1 MPYASPLPDIALPNT
16 DIFSFVFDDLGS
28 AAALP
33 AITEVDTGTS
43 VTYGELRH
51 MAEQV
56 AAGIAEGEVVALQQP
71 NSAAFAAGLLGIA
84 RAGGV
89 AVLLGHLLTDA
100 ETAHLKTLSG
110 ATRAIDPNDQPP
122 PAFTSAFTLPPRI
135 DADRVAVIP
144 FSSGTT
150 GWPKPVEL
158 THAAVTANAAQF
170 GAALAASGI
179 GPGTRTF
186 APLPFSHIYGLNTL
200 LLSSLV
206 ARHHVHTTRRFDF
219 AQMVRAHRDY
229 DLELS
234 FIAPP
239 IARLLAK
246 NEYAPSAF
254 DACRFMVCGAAPLDE
269 ELARAVERRLDLTI
283 LQGYGMT
290 ETAPVTHVGIAGTAT
305 PGSIGFAVPNTQ
317 YRIVDMETGCDVAE
331 GGTGELLVRGPQLMR
346 GYLGQP
352 PLAPGAWLHTGDLAH
367 QLANGTVVIVDR
379 VKDVF
384 KYNGYQIS
392 PAELEAVLLTHPD
405 VQDAAVAGVKR
416 PDGEVPWGFVV
427 VKGASISNEA
437 LLRFVEARVAPYKK
451 LRGVTRVDTI
461 PRNAAGKILRRELPS
476 TIDR

>member
-1 MPYASPLPDIALPNT
+1 MLYASPLPDIALPST
-16 DIFSFVFDDLGS
+16 DIFSHVFGDLG
-28 AAALP
+28 ATAALP
-33 AITEVDTGTS
+33 AITEVDTGRT
-43 VTYGELRH
+43 VTYGELRA

-56 AAGIAEGEVVALQQP
+56 AAGVTDGEVVALRQP

-84 RAGGV
+84 RAGGI

-100 ETAHLKTLSG
+100 EAAHLQTLSG
-110 ATRAIDPNDQPP
+110 AIRVINPGDPPQPFFTPPTDIDP
-122 PAFTSAFTLPPRI
+122 
-135 DADRVAVIP
+135 DRVAVIP

-150 GWPKPVEL
+150 GLPKPVEL

-200 LLSSLV
+200 LLSSLA

-219 AQMVRAHRDY
+219 AQMVRAHRDHR
-229 DLELS
+229 LELS

-246 NEYAPSAF
+246 NEYEETAF
-254 DACRFMVCGAAPLDE
+254 DTCRFMVCGAAPLDE
-269 ELARAVERRLDLTI
+269 GLARAVERRLDLTI

-290 ETAPVTHVGIAGTAT
+290 ETSPVTHVGIAGKSN

-317 YRIVDMETGCDVAE
+317 YRIVDLDNQCDVAE
-331 GGTGELLVRGPQLMR
+331 GDTGELVVRGPQLMR

-352 PLAPGAWLHTGDLAH
+352 PLAADAWLHTGDLARR
-367 QLANGTVVIVDR
+367 LADDTVVIVDR
-379 VKDVF
+379 AKAVF
-384 KYNGYQIS
+384 KYHGYQIS
-392 PAELEAVLLTHPD
+392 PAELEAVLLTHPH
-405 VQDAAVAGVKR
+405 VQDAAVAGVLHD
-416 PDGEVPWGFVV
+416 DGEVPWGFVV

-437 LLRFVEARVAPYKK
+437 LLRWVEARVAPYKK
-451 LRGVTRVDTI
+451 LRGVTRVDAI
-461 PRNAAGKILRRELPS
+461 PRNAAGKILRRELPR
-476 TIDR
+476 TVG